1 METVTRKIF
10 RVSISEVSKVEEEE
24 TESVYVKDGKVIS
37 WNDHYNLSDEEKKG
51 YIKTQKPTGKIKRE
65 ENSEKVYEQ
74 DLDEL
79 DIKDLAVYLNR
90 VR

>member
-1 METVTRKIF
+1 METITRKIF

-24 TESVYVKDGKVIS
+24 TESIYVKDGKIIS

-51 YIKTQKPTGKIKRE
+51 YIETQKPTGKIKRE